1 MIDRYSRPEMKRVW
15 SDENKYAKWLE
26 VELAACQAWTD
37 EGVIPAEDMQNL
49 RRARFDPQIMDEVFQ
64 RTRHDVTA
72 FIASVTTDLGDEGRW
87 VHQGLTSSDVMDTA
101 LALQLIEASRILM
114 QDMDALSEVLRRQAM
129 EHKNTPMMGR
139 THGVHAEPTSFGL
152 KLALWWDEINRQRQ
166 RLEQAVEGIAVGKIS
181 GAVGTHATVP
191 PVIEQRVCHELG
203 LKAEPV
209 SNQIVQ
215 RDRHAHFVVTLA
227 LIACSLE
234 KFATEIRSLQRT
246 EVREVEE
253 PFGEGQTGSSAMPH
267 KRNPELT
274 ERVCGLS
281 RLIRGYSLTSMENVA
296 LWHERD
302 ISHSSAER
310 LILPDSCL
318 ALDYILD
325 LFRYVADGMRVYPQ
339 RMWHNLE
346 STRGLVFSQR
356 VLLALVEKGLSRD
369 TAYQIV
375 KDNSMRCWEEEL
387 DFRQLIKSSPEVSEH
402 ISSEELEG
410 LFDYA
415 YYLRYTDESF
425 ERAGLLQRGVA
436 VG

>member
-87 VHQGLTSSDVMDTA
+87 IHQGLTSSDVMDTA

-114 QDMDALSEVLRRQAM
+114 QDMDALSEVLRRQAL
-129 EHKNTPMMGR
+129 EHKDTPMMGR

-310 LILPDSCL
+310 LVLPDSCL

-346 STRGLVFSQR
+346 ITRGLVFSQR

>member
-129 EHKNTPMMGR
+129 EHKNTPMIGR

-387 DFRQLIKSSPEVSEH
+387 DFRELIKSSPEVSEH

>member
-114 QDMDALSEVLRRQAM
+114 QDMDALSEVLRRQAL
-129 EHKNTPMMGR
+129 EHKDTPMMGR

-318 ALDYILD
+318 TLDYILD

>member
-49 RRARFDPQIMDEVFQ
+49 RHARFDPQIMDEVFH

-72 FIASVTTDLGDEGRW
+72 FIASVTAGLGDEGRW
-87 VHQGLTSSDVMDTA
+87 IHQGLTSSDVMDTA

-114 QDMDALSEVLRRQAM
+114 QDMDALSEVLRRQAL
-129 EHKNTPMMGR
+129 EHKDTPMMGR

-310 LILPDSCL
+310 LVLPDSCL

-346 STRGLVFSQR
+346 ITRGLVFSQR